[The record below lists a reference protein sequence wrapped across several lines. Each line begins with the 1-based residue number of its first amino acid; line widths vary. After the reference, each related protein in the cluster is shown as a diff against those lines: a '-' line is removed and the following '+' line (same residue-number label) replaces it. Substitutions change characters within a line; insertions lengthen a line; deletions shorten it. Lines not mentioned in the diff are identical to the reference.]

1 MSQTLRISGLAS
13 GLDIDSMVQQLMQ
26 AERAPLDKLEQQK
39 QILQWQQEDYRDIN
53 TSLVSLRNSI
63 FTAKLQSTFL
73 AKKATS
79 SNESALT
86 VTATSAAEGIYQV
99 DITQLATGVSVISSQ
114 QLPEETVNGTTQT
127 LAKQFNL
134 PAGTT
139 VTFELEGTEKDSNG
153 QYITES
159 FTFNADTQTI
169 YDVVAAINA
178 RNMGINASYDNTNN
192 LFSLTSP
199 GTGSSQHLKLVS
211 DSVSSVSGATFL
223 HDYLKLNLTA
233 GSELFGKDAQ
243 VVVHD
248 SSNTSV
254 TYNMSS
260 NSFSLLG
267 LSFNLKAPA
276 TGITISVTK
285 DVDTVVNNIK
295 NFVNAYNDVLSKI
308 NAKLN
313 EKRYYD
319 YPPLTDD
326 QKKSMSADDIKL
338 WEEKARSGLLK
349 DDFVLDDVAANMRS
363 TMASIVSGLTTKY
376 NNLSAIGIT
385 TSSDYMSEG
394 GKLYIDESKLRE
406 AIETDMNGVMDL
418 FTKTADATDQKGL
431 AQRLYDVVNNAIQTI
446 SSRAGSDAVSNLAD
460 QSYIGQRLKEIDANI
475 SDWEN
480 RLNQLEDR
488 YYNQFTAMEQAINQM
503 NAQSLWLSQQLG
515 IGQSSK

>member
-1 MSQTLRISGLAS
+1 MSQPLRISGLAS
-13 GLDIDSMVQQLMQ
+13 GIDIDSMVQQLMQ
-26 AERAPLDKLEQQK
+26 AARAPVDKLKQQK
-39 QILQWQQEDYRDIN
+39 QLLQWEQEDYRDIN
-53 TSLVSLRNSI
+53 KSLVSLRNSI
-63 FTAKLQSTFL
+63 FTAKLQSTYL

-99 DITQLATGVSVISSQ
+99 DIAQLATGVSIISSTQ
-114 QLPEETVNGTTQT
+114 VNEETNSDGTIKKLAEQFPGLTFSGTDHTITFT
-127 LAKQFNL
+127 LLGA
-134 PAGTT
+134 
-139 VTFELEGTEKDSNG
+139 KDSTG
-153 QYITES
+153 VYQTKT

-169 YDVVAAINA
+169 YDVVAAINSSSL
-178 RNMGINASYDNTNN
+178 GIKASYDNVNN
-192 LFSLTSP
+192 RFLLTSSGTGANQYIKLSDDSSGLFTQLHLTENNSLTT
-199 GTGSSQHLKLVS
+199 TGF
-211 DSVSSVSGATFL
+211 SGQ
-223 HDYLKLNLTA
+223 
-233 GSELFGKDAQ
+233 DAI
-243 VVVHD
+243 VKVYD
-248 SSNTSV
+248 SSGNPV
-254 TYNMSS
+254 TYNMPS

-276 TGITISVTK
+276 AGITISVTK
-285 DVDTVVNNIK
+285 DIDTVVNNIK
-295 NFVNAYNDVLSKI
+295 NFVNAYNDVLDKI
-308 NAKLN
+308 NAKLS

-326 QKKSMSADDIKL
+326 QKKAMSADDIKL

-349 DDFVLDDVAANMRS
+349 NDFVLDDIAANMRS

-394 GKLYIDESKLRE
+394 GKLYIDETKLRQ
-406 AIETDMNGVMDL
+406 AIETDMSGVMDL

-475 SDWEN
+475 SDWED

-488 YYNQFTAMEQAINQM
+488 YYSQFTAMEQAINQM

-515 IGQSSK
+515 IGQSSR